1 MTTKE
6 KILEKSLE
14 LFNRD
19 GLDGVT
25 VRHIAKALEMSHGN
39 LCYHFPTIDAIIE
52 GLYSQMAVELDA
64 TTLSMR
70 TIQRNP
76 SKAFAKGE
84 SNIFRTMYDLSLS
97 NFEKLYEYRFIMLDF
112 VSIMRR
118 IPAIKAHYRQ
128 QMVMRQLQFQF
139 LVTELVKKGL
149 FKPPI
154 IENQYSTWIH
164 SAILFGDFWL
174 SSAEILYNGKES
186 DKVKIYHRFFISLT
200 IPYLTEKGLEEM
212 KELL

>member
-1 MTTKE
+1 M
-6 KILEKSLE
+6 
-14 LFNRD
+14 
-19 GLDGVT
+19 
-25 VRHIAKALEMSHGN
+25 RHIAKALEMSHGN
-39 LCYHFPTIDAIIE
+39 LCYHFPTIDSIVE
-52 GLYSQMAVELDA
+52 ELYSQMTIELDA

-70 TIQRNP
+70 TIQKSPLQTSTKN
-76 SKAFAKGE
+76 G
-84 SNIFRTMYDLSLS
+84 SNILRTMYDLSLS

-118 IPAIKAHYRQ
+118 IPTIKAHYRQ

-149 FKPPI
+149 FKSPV

-174 SSAEILYNGKES
+174 SSAEILYNGKEQ
-186 DKVKIYHRFFISLT
+186 DKVKTYHDFFIRLT
-200 IPYLTEKGLEEM
+200 IPYLTQEGLEEM